1 MEKVLIKNL
10 TKSVLTLRILRTGKP
25 LPVLPEKSVDVET
38 VKLIPEAYNILN
50 SNVNSGMIE
59 YETISAVKDSAN
71 KATKAA
77 ADKKAAED
85 AAKEEADKLAA
96 EEASKKK
103 AEEDAAAAKAKEE
116 QEAKAE
122 AEAEA
127 AKKAEEE
134 KKAAEA
140 EKKSSK
146 K

>member
-1 MEKVLIKNL
+1 MEKVVIKNL
-10 TKSVLTLRILRTGKP
+10 TKSVLTLRVLRTGKP

-59 YETISAVKDSAN
+59 YETISAVKDSAD
-71 KATKAA
+71 KASKAVA
-77 ADKKAAED
+77 EKKAAE
-85 AAKEEADKLAA
+85 EEAA
-96 EEASKKK
+96 KKK
-103 AEEDAAAAKAKEE
+103 AEEEAAKAD
-116 QEAKAE
+116 
-122 AEAEA
+122 A

>member
-59 YETISAVKDSAN
+59 YEVISAVKDSAD
-71 KATKAA
+71 KAAKAA

-85 AAKEEADKLAA
+85 AAKAEADKLAA
-96 EEASKKK
+96 EEAAKKK
-103 AEEDAAAAKAKEE
+103 AEEEAKAK
-116 QEAKAE
+116 AD
-122 AEAEA
+122 AEA